1 MLEQSSHVIVVLSH
15 KGGSM
20 RKIRLKEEIE
30 KDLLSL
36 RIAGARGGEGSISK
50 LNSEQDLDRCVSG
63 ILKCIRETYNP
74 HIHMSNLGYDRKDGT
89 VVMRISDGTYL
100 NTSAT
105 VKVRQD
111 LKVIHQ
117 SREFYV
123 DSELRVL
130 DEFLSCWNKVVM

>member
-1 MLEQSSHVIVVLSH
+1 
-15 KGGSM
+15 M
-20 RKIRLKEEIE
+20 RKIRLKEEAE

-36 RIAGARGGEGSISK
+36 RIASARKGGGSTSS

-74 HIHMSNLGYDRKDGT
+74 HNLMSNLGYDRKDGT
-89 VVMRISDGTYL
+89 VVIRISDGTYP

-117 SREFYV
+117 GRGFYTN
-123 DSELRVL
+123 SELRVL

>member
-50 LNSEQDLDRCVSG
+50 LNSEQDLDR
-63 ILKCIRETYNP
+63 
-74 HIHMSNLGYDRKDGT
+74 
-89 VVMRISDGTYL
+89 
-100 NTSAT
+100 
-105 VKVRQD
+105 
-111 LKVIHQ
+111 
-117 SREFYV
+117 
-123 DSELRVL
+123 
-130 DEFLSCWNKVVM
+130 

>member
-1 MLEQSSHVIVVLSH
+1 
-15 KGGSM
+15 M

-30 KDLLSL
+30 QDLLSL

-74 HIHMSNLGYDRKDGT
+74 HNLMSNLGYDRKDGT
-89 VVMRISDGTYL
+89 VVIRISDGTYL

-117 SREFYV
+117 SRELYV

>member
-1 MLEQSSHVIVVLSH
+1 MLEQSSYVIAVLNY
-15 KGGSM
+15 KGSSM
-20 RKIRLKEEIE
+20 KKIRLKEEIE
-30 KDLLSL
+30 QDLLSL
-36 RIAGARGGEGSISK
+36 RIAGAKSQQGLSSS
-50 LNSEQDLDRCVSG
+50 LNSKQDLDRCVSG

-74 HIHMSNLGYDRKDGT
+74 HNLMLNLGYDRKDGT
-89 VVMRISDGTYL
+89 VVIRISDGTYL
-100 NTSAT
+100 NTSVT

>member
-1 MLEQSSHVIVVLSH
+1 
-15 KGGSM
+15 M

-30 KDLLSL
+30 QDLLSL

-74 HIHMSNLGYDRKDGT
+74 HILMSNLGYDRKDGT
-89 VVMRISDGTYL
+89 VVIRISDGTYL
-100 NTSAT
+100 NTSVT

-130 DEFLSCWNKVVM
+130 GEFLSCWNKVVM

>member
-1 MLEQSSHVIVVLSH
+1 
-15 KGGSM
+15 M

-30 KDLLSL
+30 QGLLSL
-36 RIAGARGGEGSISK
+36 RIAGAKSQQGLSSS
-50 LNSEQDLDRCVSG
+50 LNSKQDLDRCVSG

-74 HIHMSNLGYDRKDGT
+74 HNLMSNLGYDRKDGT
-89 VVMRISDGTYL
+89 VVIRISDGTYL
-100 NTSAT
+100 NTSVT

-130 DEFLSCWNKVVM
+130 GEFLSCWNKVVM

>member
-1 MLEQSSHVIVVLSH
+1 
-15 KGGSM
+15 M

-74 HIHMSNLGYDRKDGT
+74 HILMSNLGYDRKDGT
-89 VVMRISDGTYL
+89 VVIRISDGTYL

-117 SREFYV
+117 SKEFYV

-130 DEFLSCWNKVVM
+130 DELLSCWNKVVM

>member
-1 MLEQSSHVIVVLSH
+1 
-15 KGGSM
+15 M

-36 RIAGARGGEGSISK
+36 RIARTKSQQGLSSS
-50 LNSEQDLDRCVSG
+50 LNSKQGLDRCVSD
-63 ILKCIRETYNP
+63 ILRYIRETYNP
-74 HIHMSNLGYDRKDGT
+74 HNLMSNCGFDRKDGT
-89 VVMRISDGTYL
+89 IVLRISDETFL
-100 NTSAT
+100 NTTVT
-105 VKVRQD
+105 VKVRKD

-117 SREFYV
+117 SREFYT

>member
-1 MLEQSSHVIVVLSH
+1 
-15 KGGSM
+15 M

-30 KDLLSL
+30 QDLLSL

-74 HIHMSNLGYDRKDGT
+74 HNLMSNLGYDRKDGT
-89 VVMRISDGTYL
+89 VVIRISDGTYP

>member
-1 MLEQSSHVIVVLSH
+1 
-15 KGGSM
+15 M

-30 KDLLSL
+30 QDLLSL

-74 HIHMSNLGYDRKDGT
+74 HNLMSNLGYDRKDGT
-89 VVMRISDGTYL
+89 VVIRISDGTYP

-117 SREFYV
+117 GRGFYTN
-123 DSELRVL
+123 SELRVL

>member
-1 MLEQSSHVIVVLSH
+1 
-15 KGGSM
+15 M

-30 KDLLSL
+30 QDLLSL

-63 ILKCIRETYNP
+63 ILKCICETYNP
-74 HIHMSNLGYDRKDGT
+74 HNLMSNLGYDRKDGT
-89 VVMRISDGTYL
+89 VVIRISDGTYL
-100 NTSAT
+100 NTSVT

>member
-1 MLEQSSHVIVVLSH
+1 
-15 KGGSM
+15 M

-36 RIAGARGGEGSISK
+36 RIVGSKSK
-50 LNSEQDLDRCVSG
+50 QGLSSSLNSKQDLDRCVNG

-74 HIHMSNLGYDRKDGT
+74 RNLMSNLGYDRKDGT
-89 VVMRISDGTYL
+89 VVVRISDGTYL
-100 NTSAT
+100 NTSVT

-111 LKVIHQ
+111 LKVFHQ

-123 DSELRVL
+123 DSELKVL

>member
-1 MLEQSSHVIVVLSH
+1 
-15 KGGSM
+15 M

-36 RIAGARGGEGSISK
+36 RIVGSKSK
-50 LNSEQDLDRCVSG
+50 QGLSSSLNSKQDLDRCVNG

-74 HIHMSNLGYDRKDGT
+74 HNLMSNLGYNRKDRT
-89 VVMRISDGTYL
+89 VVVRISDGTYL
-100 NTSAT
+100 NTSVT
-105 VKVRQD
+105 VKVGQD
-111 LKVIHQ
+111 LKVFHQ

>member
-1 MLEQSSHVIVVLSH
+1 
-15 KGGSM
+15 M
-20 RKIRLKEEIE
+20 RKIRLKEEID

-36 RIAGARGGEGSISK
+36 RIAGAKSQKGLKSS
-50 LNSEQDLDRCVSG
+50 LNSEQDLDRCVSS
-63 ILKCIRETYNP
+63 ILKCIRETYDHHNL
-74 HIHMSNLGYDRKDGT
+74 MSNLGYDRKDGT
-89 VVMRISDGTYL
+89 VVVRISDETFL
-100 NTSAT
+100 NTSVT

-117 SREFYV
+117 SREFYT